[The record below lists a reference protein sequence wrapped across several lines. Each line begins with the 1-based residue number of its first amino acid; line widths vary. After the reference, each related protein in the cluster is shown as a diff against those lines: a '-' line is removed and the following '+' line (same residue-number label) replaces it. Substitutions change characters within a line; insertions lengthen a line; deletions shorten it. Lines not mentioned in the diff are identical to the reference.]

1 MLVDARFAT
10 HDRDAA
16 QERVQEVYPG
26 SVFRE
31 CEAPFTYKQRVV
43 GDSESASIAQFEV
56 SSQSEL
62 AVRFD
67 GVVGI
72 AMATGGDYRAASND
86 ELLDTARPF
95 LFRPGIARSWSTH
108 HHVVVVNLDVAA
120 LAQHLGAD
128 VDAVDPRLRMPSSGP
143 LTDAAGGYWCHV
155 ARHATSVF
163 STAALSSYA
172 LIHKAT
178 TDLVLASAA
187 DAFGM
192 TVEHV
197 ASPAGDVALPSA
209 LRRAVRFIED
219 NAAAPIGIVE
229 IAEASRMSVR
239 GVQLAFRR
247 ALDTTPTEYLR
258 RARLSHAR
266 DHLVTSTPLE
276 TTVTEVA
283 RAWGFTNLSRFST
296 AYRQAYDESPRQTL
310 ER

>member
-16 QERVQEVYPG
+16 QERVQDVYPG

-31 CEAPFTYKQRVV
+31 CVTPFTYKQRVV
-43 GDSESASIAQFEV
+43 GDSDAVSIARFEV
-56 SSQSEL
+56 SSRSEL

-72 AMATGGDYRAASND
+72 GMATGGEYRAVSND
-86 ELLDTARPF
+86 DPLDPAKPF
-95 LFRPGIARSWSTH
+95 LLRPGIARSWSSDH
-108 HHVVVVNLDVAA
+108 RLMVVNLDLGA
-120 LAQHLGAD
+120 LARHVGAD
-128 VDAVDPRLRMPSSGP
+128 DRGARLVTASSGP
-143 LTDAAGGYWCHV
+143 LSDAAASYWCHV
-155 ARHATSVF
+155 ARHAASVF
-163 STAALSSYA
+163 STSALSGYT

-178 TDLVLASAA
+178 TDLVLASAV

-192 TVEHV
+192 TVEQV
-197 ASPAGDVALPSA
+197 GSSPGDAALPSA
-209 LRRAVRFIED
+209 VRRAVQFIED
-219 NAAAPIGIVE
+219 NAAEPIGIVE
-229 IAEASRMSVR
+229 IADAARMSVR
-239 GVQLAFRR
+239 GVQLVFRR

-258 RARLSHAR
+258 RARLRRAR
-266 DHLVTSTPLE
+266 EHLATSDPAE

-283 RAWGFTNLSRFST
+283 HAWGFTNLGRFST